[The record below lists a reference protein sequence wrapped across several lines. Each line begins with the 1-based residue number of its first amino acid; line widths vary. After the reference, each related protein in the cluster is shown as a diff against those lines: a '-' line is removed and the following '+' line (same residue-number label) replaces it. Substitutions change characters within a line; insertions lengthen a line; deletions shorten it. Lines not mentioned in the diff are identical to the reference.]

1 MQVPELDAL
10 NSRFHYTGTI
20 RTKSEPGRLQRKIE

>member
-1 MQVPELDAL
+1 MQALEFDAL

-20 RTKSEPGRLQRKIE
+20 RTRSGPGRLQRKIE